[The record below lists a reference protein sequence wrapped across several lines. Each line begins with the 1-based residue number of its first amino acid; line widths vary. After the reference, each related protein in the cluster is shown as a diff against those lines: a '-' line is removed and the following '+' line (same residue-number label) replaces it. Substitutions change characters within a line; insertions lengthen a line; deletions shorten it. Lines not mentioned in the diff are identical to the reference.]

1 MFSISLIQIKVILN
15 DLISPSPGSGLV
27 NSYATIVPVTS
38 ESSDSCDSQSQIYLS
53 EQTTRRDTAGAGH
66 TATWW
71 LLSPAQARILLGIT
85 DTIQQCTNLMM
96 GDGNMSYRI

>member
-1 MFSISLIQIKVILN
+1 MTVTSDSIV
-15 DLISPSPGSGLV
+15 
-27 NSYATIVPVTS
+27 APVTLVTS
-38 ESSDSCDSQSQIYLS
+38 DSQSQIYLS

-71 LLSPAQARILLGIT
+71 LLSPAQARILLRIT
-85 DTIQQCTNLMM
+85 DTVQQYTNLMM